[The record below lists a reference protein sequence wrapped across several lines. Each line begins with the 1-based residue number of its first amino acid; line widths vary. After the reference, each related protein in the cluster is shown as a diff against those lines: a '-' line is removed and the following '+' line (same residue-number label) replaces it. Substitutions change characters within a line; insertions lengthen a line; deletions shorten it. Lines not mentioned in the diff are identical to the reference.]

1 MRYQIQLEDRML
13 VDEFRQN
20 PYGRHSPGLLRI
32 LNRMR
37 CVPLDGKYVLVC
49 TKPFR
54 EWKLAVHGNRQR
66 PIEILHDHV
75 FTSREEAEWAVFK
88 LRWKALTGE
97 ELN

>member
-1 MRYQIQLEDRML
+1 MRYQIQPEDRML

-20 PYGRHSPGLLRI
+20 PYGRHSPGLLRV

-37 CVPLDGKYVLVC
+37 AAPMDGKHILVC
-49 TKPFR
+49 TKPFA
-54 EWKLAVHGNRQR
+54 EWKLAIHGDRQR
-66 PIEILHDHV
+66 PIEILHDQV
-75 FTSREEAEWAVFK
+75 FTSREAAEWAVFK